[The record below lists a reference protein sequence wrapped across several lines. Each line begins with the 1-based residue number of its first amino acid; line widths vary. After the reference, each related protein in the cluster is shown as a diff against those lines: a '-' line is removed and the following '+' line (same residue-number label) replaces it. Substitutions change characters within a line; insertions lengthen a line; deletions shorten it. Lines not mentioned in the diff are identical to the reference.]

1 MWVIFLIG
9 VIIGVFIGVFIGNYL
24 TRRKLKKIIKTEG
37 KNYHLIIY
45 NALLREELGKYLL
58 LFQNEKTIME
68 LIKINLEKSKILG
81 NYLEEV
87 VSKKVIEKDKKN

>member
-45 NALLREELGKYLL
+45 NVLLREELGKYLL